1 MFEPKNQTFLLID
14 PVSSVGQTQHAT
26 VKSDMRGGK
35 ITFLIAAKWDDDEQ
49 RETSTP
55 LKLEQYS
62 ELDDNT
68 DSNDTQIR
76 RGFREIAIPRFSTS
90 TVLYSEQEKTEYFR

>member
-35 ITFLIAAKWDDDEQ
+35 ITFLRAAKWDDDEQ

-55 LKLEQYS
+55 EGGLKDSYEQK
-62 ELDDNT
+62 
-68 DSNDTQIR
+68 Q
-76 RGFREIAIPRFSTS
+76 G
-90 TVLYSEQEKTEYFR
+90 